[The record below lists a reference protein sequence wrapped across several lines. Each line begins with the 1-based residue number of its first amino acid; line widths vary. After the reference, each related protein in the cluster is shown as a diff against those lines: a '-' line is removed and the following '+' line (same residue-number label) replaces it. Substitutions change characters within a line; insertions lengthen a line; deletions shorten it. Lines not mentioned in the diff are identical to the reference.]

1 MAKTVGNSRNGH
13 SFGLQNSET
22 KLTIQDRPVA
32 IVTMV
37 LELVP
42 AGPLTG

>member
-1 MAKTVGNSRNGH
+1 MAETVCNSRNGH
-13 SFGLQNSET
+13 SFGLPNSRT
-22 KLTIQDRPVA
+22 QLTIQDRPVS